1 MSRMELTVKKQG
13 FKNTPSILF
22 VFDDILG
29 NTDFLNKTSTK
40 LATTNRHM
48 NISYII
54 CSQYY
59 KKLPPVVRTNA
70 SYYLIFPSSQ
80 QEVEKIAD
88 ELTPPSMNKKQFLM
102 IAKYATKEKFSFL
115 SINSKCE
122 PNKQLR
128 KGFNKVLNIN

>member
-1 MSRMELTVKKQG
+1 MELTVKKQG
-13 FKNTPSILF
+13 FKNTPSVLF

-29 NTDFLNKTSTK
+29 NTDFLKSKTLTK

-48 NISYII
+48 NITYII

-80 QEVEKIAD
+80 QELEKIAD
-88 ELTPPSMNKKQFLM
+88 ELTPPSMDKKQFLM